1 MHHIWWCHRPDHST
15 VLKCPN
21 IVIFPI
27 LSMISFLSG
36 RLSNFGLNLTKR
48 NCHCLTHQPA
58 PGGKLASLFRSLS
71 VRQQTTF
78 LRRHSLKCILIIKIK
93 TKIGNLKFSSS
104 SHSIISHSNI
114 VKPFRFVQLQMRS
127 ILDFWGKRESNCYCQ
142 ASPAGLMAFRSQPVN
157 CWPYQVSTK
166 KTSFWVL

>member
-1 MHHIWWCHRPDHST
+1 
-15 VLKCPN
+15 
-21 IVIFPI
+21 
-27 LSMISFLSG
+27 MISFLSG
-36 RLSNFGLNLTKR
+36 GLSNFGLNLTKR

-104 SHSIISHSNI
+104 SHSIISHSGQCCETFQI
-114 VKPFRFVQLQMRS
+114 CSTSDEKHLGLLRK
-127 ILDFWGKRESNCYCQ
+127 KREQLLLSGFSSWSDGFQ
-142 ASPAGLMAFRSQPVN
+142 VRASEMLTLPII
-157 CWPYQVSTK
+157 K
-166 KTSFWVL
+166 KTGFCIL